1 MTEKQLYRIE
11 QFDTT
16 GWEVIHSSLSK
27 EECGNVYDGLMN
39 EGISPKRIR
48 IVREQ

>member
-1 MTEKQLYRIE
+1 MTEEQLYRIE

-16 GWEVIHSSLSK
+16 GWVIVYSSLSK
-27 EECGNVYDGLMN
+27 EECKNVYDGLMN
-39 EGISPKRIR
+39 EGISPNRIR